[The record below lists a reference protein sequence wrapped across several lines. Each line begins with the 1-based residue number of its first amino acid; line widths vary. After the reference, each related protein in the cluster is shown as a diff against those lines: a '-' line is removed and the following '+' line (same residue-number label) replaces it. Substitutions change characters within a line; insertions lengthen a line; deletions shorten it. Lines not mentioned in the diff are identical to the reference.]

1 MLPVFYHAFH
11 FTGDGRSAVGKYF
24 KVAAKAWPDL
34 LHVEPKLLPDS
45 KPQYAAPQSQPP
57 PCEAESECMPMA
69 MLRLDGRKIRVGFAS
84 AFFSIPWSPVVEE
97 FGGMLGRLSREKFDV
112 AFIDLVRDA
121 SRTRALSP
129 PSLYRP
135 LTAEVLTRSHHHRST
150 ARPIRTTVW
159 TAACARGRTSW

>member
-45 KPQYAAPQSQPP
+45 KPT
-57 PCEAESECMPMA
+57 
-69 MLRLDGRKIRVGFAS
+69 LDGRKIRVGFAS

-121 SRTRALSP
+121 SRTRARSP

-135 LTAEVLTRSHHHRST
+135 LTAEALTRSHHHRST
-150 ARPIRTTVW
+150 ARRIRTTAS
-159 TAACARGRTSW
+159 TAACARGRTWW

>member
-45 KPQYAAPQSQPP
+45 KPN
-57 PCEAESECMPMA
+57 
-69 MLRLDGRKIRVGFAS
+69 LDGRKIRVGFAS

-129 PSLYRP
+129 PPSLYRP
-135 LTAEVLTRSHHHRST
+135 LTAEALTRSHHHRST
-150 ARPIRTTVW
+150 ARPTRTTVW

>member
-57 PCEAESECMPMA
+57 PCVA
-69 MLRLDGRKIRVGFAS
+69 DTVGFGAITGLKHHLHFVDAVSAKKGSQHSTCTFGPSSGRAS
-84 AFFSIPWSPVVEE
+84 SSGER
-97 FGGMLGRLSREKFDV
+97 G
-112 AFIDLVRDA
+112 A
-121 SRTRALSP
+121 SRDVGVRVVHAQ
-129 PSLYRP
+129 
-135 LTAEVLTRSHHHRST
+135 
-150 ARPIRTTVW
+150 
-159 TAACARGRTSW
+159 